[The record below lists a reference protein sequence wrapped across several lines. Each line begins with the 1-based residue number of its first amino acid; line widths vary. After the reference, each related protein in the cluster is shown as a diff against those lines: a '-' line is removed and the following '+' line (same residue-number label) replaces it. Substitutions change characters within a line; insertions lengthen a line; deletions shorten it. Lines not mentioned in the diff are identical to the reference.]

1 MNQVGLRV
9 TPDISPGVCLRRLP
23 RRKPSFP
30 EDLTQRMRLWDES
43 DRSGILQEVSVINQA
58 MAIASEPSELMKQ
71 LILEIV
77 QALVDQPDD
86 VSVEMI
92 DDRDATVIRLRV
104 AHQDIGK
111 VIGKQG
117 RTARSLR
124 TILGAASMKLH
135 HRFALDILEDGDG
148 RQAV

>member
-1 MNQVGLRV
+1 
-9 TPDISPGVCLRRLP
+9 
-23 RRKPSFP
+23 
-30 EDLTQRMRLWDES
+30 
-43 DRSGILQEVSVINQA
+43 
-58 MAIASEPSELMKQ
+58 MKQ

-92 DDRDATVIRLRV
+92 EDQDATVIRLRV
-104 AHQDIGK
+104 AHQDVGK

-135 HRFALDILEDGDG
+135 HRFSLDILEDGDG
-148 RQAV
+148 RQSG